1 MRARPFPVTATRRAR
16 LSSRFRTLDRSK
28 TRPARISARAR
39 TRPPKSARFP
49 TPVADPPLAPG
60 GAHLPWFIA
69 ALCFAWA
76 TFMTFNVLTRDDGP
90 RTTRSRSGLSLST
103 MASMASGDAADG
115 VSAAVEAELARV
127 RSDHRSGPGDPDT
140 RRAYEAERTDRDR
153 LRTRTQTETSG
164 AVPRKAAAFGVEREA
179 RRSGAAKAARRPSR
193 DTSADSSSDVSSSE
207 SAFLA
212 SAAPLPKS
220 TYGYLDAISAFPGFP
235 RTPPVLLSASGPKAY
250 LFRNFLNT
258 EECEHLKALAKKQ
271 LAPST
276 VVGTN
281 GPVSSG
287 IRTSAGTFLVKG
299 QDAVVS
305 AIEQRMAL
313 AAGLPEPNG
322 EGMQI
327 LRYDEGQKYDP
338 HYDYFHDSTNASPRR
353 GGQRMATMLV
363 YLADTE
369 KGGETVFPKGT
380 KPVDFDHPDAGAT
393 REWSDCANK
402 GGIPVASKKGD
413 AVLFW
418 SLTGDYKLDP
428 GSLHGACPVV
438 KGEKWT
444 AVKWMRVAKFDGG
457 FKEDAKLPMPSLSV
471 SRRDSED
478 EDERCLD
485 EWAEC
490 ADWAR
495 RGWCARNPE
504 FMIGKKGARD
514 SKGPACP
521 QSCGVKCA

>member
-1 MRARPFPVTATRRAR
+1 M
-16 LSSRFRTLDRSK
+16 
-28 TRPARISARAR
+28 
-39 TRPPKSARFP
+39 
-49 TPVADPPLAPG
+49 
-60 GAHLPWFIA
+60 PWFVA

-90 RTTRSRSGLSLST
+90 GLRTRSGLSLST
-103 MASMASGDAADG
+103 LASASGGDGDVSAALRAEAR
-115 VSAAVEAELARV
+115 AAVEAELARV
-127 RSDHRSGPGDPDT
+127 RLGGDVLTQDTSD
-140 RRAYEAERTDRDR
+140 
-153 LRTRTQTETSG
+153 TSG
-164 AVPRKAAAFGVEREA
+164 ADSEASGGVPRKAGAFVSRRKGADRRAAA
-179 RRSGAAKAARRPSR
+179 RPTRDSGSVAGSVASAKARLGVGHDTNRRHAPR
-193 DTSADSSSDVSSSE
+193 AEPRVGKIRVSSTERDEPGGVSSTAKE

-220 TYGYLDAISAFPGFP
+220 TYGLLDAMRDFPGFP
-235 RTPPVLLSASGPKAY
+235 RTPPVVLTSEHPKAY
-250 LFRNFLNT
+250 LFRNFLT
-258 EECEHLKALAKKQ
+258 AEECEHLKALAKKQ

-287 IRTSAGTFLVKG
+287 IRTSAGTFLAKK
-299 QDAVVS
+299 QDDVVRRVE
-305 AIEQRMAL
+305 ARMAL
-313 AAGLPEPNG
+313 AAGLPEANG

-327 LRYDEGQKYDP
+327 LRYDVGQKYDP
-338 HYDYFHDSTNASPRR
+338 HFDYFHDTTNASPKR

-369 KGGETVFPKGT
+369 SGGETTFPKAR
-380 KPVDFDHPDAGAT
+380 KPPDFDAFESSESTIDASSTARPSTG
-393 REWSDCANK
+393 WSDCAK
-402 GGIPVASKKGD
+402 RSGVPVRSEQGD

-418 SLTGDYKLDP
+418 SLTDAYELDP
-428 GSLHGACPVV
+428 GSLHGACPVL

-457 FKEDAKLPMPSLSV
+457 FPEDAKLPMPSLSV
-471 SRRDSED
+471 SRRDSRVES
-478 EDERCLD
+478 ERCQD

-490 ADWAR
+490 ADWAA

-521 QSCGVKCA
+521 RSCGVACA

>member
-1 MRARPFPVTATRRAR
+1 MVYT
-16 LSSRFRTLDRSK
+16 K
-28 TRPARISARAR
+28 
-39 TRPPKSARFP
+39 K
-49 TPVADPPLAPG
+49 G
-60 GAHLPWFIA
+60 GAHLPWFVA

-76 TFMTFNVLTRDDGP
+76 TFMTFDVLTRDVRDQGP
-90 RTTRSRSGLSLST
+90 RTNSGLSLST
-103 MASMASGDAADG
+103 LASASGSHGDVSAALRAEAR
-115 VSAAVEAELARV
+115 AAVEAELARV
-127 RSDHRSGPGDPDT
+127 RAGGDVLTQDTSDTSD
-140 RRAYEAERTDRDR
+140 
-153 LRTRTQTETSG
+153 TSG
-164 AVPRKAAAFGVEREA
+164 ADPEASGGVPRKAGAFVSRRKEA
-179 RRSGAAKAARRPSR
+179 DRRASVLRPTRDLGSVAGSVAAAKARLGVGHDARSHAPRAATKTTER
-193 DTSADSSSDVSSSE
+193 DDTESLVSSTAE

-220 TYGYLDAISAFPGFP
+220 TYGLLDAMRDFPGFP
-235 RTPPVLLSASGPKAY
+235 RTPPVVLTSEHPKAY
-250 LFRNFLNT
+250 LFRNFLT
-258 EECEHLKALAKKQ
+258 AEECEHLKALAKKQ

-287 IRTSAGTFLVKG
+287 IRTSAGTFLVKK
-299 QDAVVS
+299 QDDVVRRVE
-305 AIEQRMAL
+305 ARMAL
-313 AAGLPEPNG
+313 AAGLPEANG

-327 LRYDEGQKYDP
+327 LRYDVGQKYDP
-338 HYDYFHDSTNASPRR
+338 HYDYFHDTTNASPRR

-369 KGGETVFPKGT
+369 SGGETTFPKAR
-380 KPVDFDHPDAGAT
+380 KPPDFDAVESESFDESSTARRPST
-393 REWSDCANK
+393 EWSDCAK
-402 GGIPVASKKGD
+402 RSGVPVRSEQGD

-418 SLTGDYKLDP
+418 SLTDAYELDP
-428 GSLHGACPVV
+428 GSLHGACPVL

-457 FKEDAKLPMPSLSV
+457 FPEDAKLPMPSLSV
-471 SRRDSED
+471 SRRDSGVES
-478 EDERCLD
+478 ERCQD

-490 ADWAR
+490 ADWAA

-521 QSCGVKCA
+521 RSCGVACT

>member
-1 MRARPFPVTATRRAR
+1 
-16 LSSRFRTLDRSK
+16 
-28 TRPARISARAR
+28 
-39 TRPPKSARFP
+39 
-49 TPVADPPLAPG
+49 
-60 GAHLPWFIA
+60 
-69 ALCFAWA
+69 
-76 TFMTFNVLTRDDGP
+76 MTFDVLTRDQGEP
-90 RTTRSRSGLSLST
+90 GSRTRSGLSLST
-103 MASMASGDAADG
+103 LASASGSDGDVSAALRAEAR
-115 VSAAVEAELARV
+115 AAVEAELARV
-127 RSDHRSGPGDPDT
+127 RAGGDVLTQDTSD
-140 RRAYEAERTDRDR
+140 
-153 LRTRTQTETSG
+153 TSG
-164 AVPRKAAAFGVEREA
+164 ADPEASGGVPRKAGAFVVGRKEADRRAAA
-179 RRSGAAKAARRPSR
+179 RPTRDLGSVAGSVAAAKARLGVGHDARSHAPRAEPRVGSR
-193 DTSADSSSDVSSSE
+193 VSTERDDTRLVSSTAE

-220 TYGYLDAISAFPGFP
+220 TYGLLDAMRDFPGFP
-235 RTPPVLLSASGPKAY
+235 RTPPVVLTSEHPKAY
-250 LFRNFLNT
+250 LFRNFLT
-258 EECEHLKALAKKQ
+258 AEECEHLKALAKKQ

-287 IRTSAGTFLVKG
+287 IRTSAGTFLAKG
-299 QDAVVS
+299 QDAVVKRVE
-305 AIEQRMAL
+305 ARMAL

-327 LRYDEGQKYDP
+327 LRYEVGQKYDP
-338 HYDYFHDSTNASPRR
+338 HYDYFHDAANASPRR

-369 KGGETVFPKGT
+369 SGGETTFPKAR
-380 KPVDFDHPDAGAT
+380 KPPDFDAVESFDESSTARRPST
-393 REWSDCANK
+393 EWSDCAK
-402 GGIPVASKKGD
+402 RSGVPVRSEQGD

-418 SLTGDYKLDP
+418 SLTDAYELDP
-428 GSLHGACPVV
+428 GSLHGACPVL

-457 FKEDAKLPMPSLSV
+457 FPEDAKLPMPSLSV
-471 SRRDSED
+471 SRRDSGVES
-478 EDERCLD
+478 ERCQD

-490 ADWAR
+490 ADWAA

-521 QSCGVKCA
+521 RSCGVACA

>member
-1 MRARPFPVTATRRAR
+1 M
-16 LSSRFRTLDRSK
+16 
-28 TRPARISARAR
+28 
-39 TRPPKSARFP
+39 
-49 TPVADPPLAPG
+49 
-60 GAHLPWFIA
+60 PWFVA

-90 RTTRSRSGLSLST
+90 GLRRNAEISLGAL
-103 MASMASGDAADG
+103 ASASGGGGGEDGAG
-115 VSAAVEAELARV
+115 VSAAL
-127 RSDHRSGPGDPDT
+127 
-140 RRAYEAERTDRDR
+140 EAERAPRKPRRFGGDPRRTDSDP
-153 LRTRTQTETSG
+153 ETSAG
-164 AVPRKAAAFGVEREA
+164 VPRKAGTFGTG
-179 RRSGAAKAARRPSR
+179 RRSRDAPRVGSRLRGGASEPFSSREDARARGGNDDGKKRLSVPSE
-193 DTSADSSSDVSSSE
+193 SAESAE

-220 TYGYLDAISAFPGFP
+220 TYGLLDAMRDFPGFP
-235 RTPPVLLSASGPKAY
+235 RTPPVVLTPRSPKAY
-250 LFRNFLNT
+250 VFRNFLT
-258 EECEHLKALAKKQ
+258 AEECEHLRALAKKQ

-287 IRTSAGTFLVKG
+287 IRTSAGTFLAKG
-299 QDAVVS
+299 QDAVVKRVE
-305 AIEQRMAL
+305 ARMAL

-327 LRYDEGQKYDP
+327 LRYEVGQKYDP
-338 HYDYFHDSTNASPRR
+338 HYDYFHDAANASPRR

-369 KGGETVFPKGT
+369 QGGETVFPKAK
-380 KPVDFDHPDAGAT
+380 KPPGFDAGAAGDG
-393 REWSDCANK
+393 WSDCASK
-402 GGIPVASKKGD
+402 GGVPVRSARGD

-418 SLTGDYKLDP
+418 SLTEDYVLDP

-457 FKEDAKLPMPSLSV
+457 FPEDAKLPMPSLSV
-471 SRRDSED
+471 SRRSSGD
-478 EDERCLD
+478 EKERCRD
-485 EWAEC
+485 DWAEC
-490 ADWAR
+490 ADWAE

-504 FMIGKKGARD
+504 FMIGKQGARD

-521 QSCGVKCA
+521 QSCGVQCA